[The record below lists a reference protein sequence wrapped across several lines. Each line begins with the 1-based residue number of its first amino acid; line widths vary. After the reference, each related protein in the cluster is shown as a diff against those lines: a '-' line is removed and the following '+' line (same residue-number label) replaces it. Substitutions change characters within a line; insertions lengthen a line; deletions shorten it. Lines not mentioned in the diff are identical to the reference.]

1 MSEPLDPSALREP
14 QGSGQIAIDDEDA
27 LYTKLEK
34 LGCRSWK
41 DLRHVLSVI
50 GIDLPA
56 DAPASRAMLR
66 AALDHLKSK
75 RQSHKKRK
83 VDYGQAL

>member
-1 MSEPLDPSALREP
+1 MGRADDSEA
-14 QGSGQIAIDDEDA
+14 AIDDEDA

-41 DLRHVLSVI
+41 DLKVVLHAI
-50 GIDLPA
+50 GIDLQP

-66 AALDHLKSK
+66 AALDHLKTK
-75 RQSHKKRK
+75 RPRGARLKEPPHGE
-83 VDYGQAL
+83 VL